1 MLQSSHLKM
10 LKNKHSNLEK
20 AIHNE
25 LKRPY
30 PNDNVLHVLKRE
42 KLHIK
47 EEIYRLSACA

>member
-1 MLQSSHLKM
+1 MARSSHVQM
-10 LKNKHSNLEK
+10 LKNKHIDLEK

-30 PNDNVLHVLKRE
+30 PNNNVIHMLKRE

-47 EEIYRLSACA
+47 EEIYRLSAYA